1 MNMFTKS
8 IFWSTLVAFLFFY
21 MVPWG
26 FYEAT
31 AVCFEPYVLI
41 DVERNPMYLGWLAV
55 GVLILSY
62 AFVRLFQRWSGGDY
76 SNKNGFVFGFW
87 MALFGAVSMRF
98 IRYSTSE
105 IAKAEFYIL
114 DGIYWI
120 AMYVVGG
127 FLIALIS
134 RKTS

>member
-1 MNMFTKS
+1 MFSKS

-26 FYEAT
+26 FYAAADE
-31 AVCFEPYVLI
+31 CFSPYIEEGVN
-41 DVERNPMYLGWLAV
+41 RNPKYLGWLAV

-62 AFVRLFQRWSGGDY
+62 AFVRLFQRWSDGDY

-87 MALFGAVSMRF
+87 MALFGAVSMSF

-105 IAKAEFYIL
+105 IAKAEYYIL

-120 AMYVVGG
+120 AMYVIGG
-127 FLIALIS
+127 FLVALIS